1 MDRRNYGFEGTAPD
15 VHSTASVS
23 REATLVGA
31 VSVDAD
37 ASVWPGV
44 VLRGDVAPVEIGRE
58 AHIGDNAVVHAS
70 TIGDRAMIGHGAVL
84 DDAVVGEGALI
95 GFNTTVN
102 TDVSVGEGSIVA
114 AGTVV
119 PEGHEIPA
127 ESFARGVP
135 ARVTPL
141 EDTTIDPDETF
152 RTYSSGAYTD
162 LAKRH
167 GDLFE

>member
-1 MDRRNYGFEGTAPD
+1 MRTRAFGLG
-15 VHSTASVS
+15 
-23 REATLVGA
+23 
-31 VSVDAD
+31 
-37 ASVWPGV
+37 W
-44 VLRGDVAPVEIGRE
+44 VLRGDVALVEIGRE

-84 DDAVVGEGALI
+84 DDAVVEEGVLI

-102 TDVSVGEGSIVA
+102 TDVRVGDGCIVA
-114 AGTVV
+114 AGTAI

-127 ESFARGVP
+127 ETHARGVP

-167 GDLFE
+167 DDLFEQLPSLSTAAADVPTGDHWVGARRTR